1 MVGIQRQSDIEGG
14 HETEGNFS
22 DIGTTT
28 EGSTTAGTSFPP
40 SPRSYAS
47 DFSSS
52 SNAGMAT
59 ASLDALTINSNY
71 ATPKSST
78 SSLQALAELSNWDRR
93 MHLSLRRDE
102 GGEGLGIS
110 FVPKGRKPKDH
121 DDESVERFTVERSAV
136 SAIRGTASEP
146 RDTSMD
152 VDEDA
157 RR

>member
-52 SNAGMAT
+52 SNTGMAT

-93 MHLSLRRDE
+93 MQPSFRLDE

-110 FVPKGRKPKDH
+110 FVPKGRKPRDH